1 MIKKMNIEGKA
12 VIMSTRQKVLWGF
25 AGLFGVLTIVFYIS
39 SVTELDRDTAR
50 YLGISA
56 VANVQMTVFTGACAV
71 LCGLNIVAAVII
83 GALEELSMRSSGSGE
98 MANEVAKA
106 IKQNEIEEK
115 RKQEA
120 EEKAKVEREKLAKE
134 AELRKQ
140 ERLQKI
146 EELKQQKANGE
157 AIEAEVFLGEIVD
170 ASSMIDIWKI
180 WEKHDL
186 KELYPEA
193 NDYIKQYKE
202 TERTYGVLGDINQ
215 KKAQIEK
222 LLMGDDQGEEIRD
235 EFGWIIDKVDNK
247 FVKCPEC
254 GKRFSADY
262 MKYRKE
268 CSECGAKHVKTE

>member
-1 MIKKMNIEGKA
+1 
-12 VIMSTRQKVLWGF
+12 MSTRQKVLWGF
-25 AGLFGVLTIVFYIS
+25 AGLFGVLTIVFYVS
-39 SVTELDRDTAR
+39 SIMELDKDTSR

-56 VANVQMTVFTGACAV
+56 VANVQMTVFTGASAV
-71 LCGLNIVAAVII
+71 LCGLNVVAAIII
-83 GALEELSMRSSGSGE
+83 GALEELRVHSSGSGD

-120 EEKAKVEREKLAKE
+120 EEKARAEREKLARE
-134 AELRKQ
+134 VEMRKQ
-140 ERLQKI
+140 ERRQKI
-146 EELKQQKANGE
+146 EELKQKKADGE
-157 AIEAEVFLGEIVD
+157 AIEAEVFLEEIIDV
-170 ASSMIDIWKI
+170 SSMMDIWKI

-193 NDYIKQYKE
+193 DDFIKQYKE
-202 TERTYGVLGDINQ
+202 TERMYGISGDINK
-215 KKAQIEK
+215 KKAQIEM
-222 LLMGDDQGEEIRD
+222 LLMGDEQSEEIKD
-235 EFGWIIDKVDNK
+235 EFGWIIDRVDNK

-268 CSECGAKHVKTE
+268 CSECGAQHINTQH